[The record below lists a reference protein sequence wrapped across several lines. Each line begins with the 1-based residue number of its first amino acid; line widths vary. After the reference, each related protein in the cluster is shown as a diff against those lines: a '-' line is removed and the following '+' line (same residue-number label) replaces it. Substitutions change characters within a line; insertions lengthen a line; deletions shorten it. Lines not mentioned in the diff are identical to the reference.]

1 MLKKVFRTGYIVW
14 ENISLASEV
23 GLDVS
28 ELWMVSTID
37 GFA

>member
-28 ELWMVSTID
+28 EWMVSTID